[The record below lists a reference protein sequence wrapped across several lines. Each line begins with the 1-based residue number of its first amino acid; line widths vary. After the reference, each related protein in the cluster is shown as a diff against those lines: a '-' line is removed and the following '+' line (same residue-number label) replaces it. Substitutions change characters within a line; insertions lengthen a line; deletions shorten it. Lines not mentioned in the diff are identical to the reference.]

1 MSELIPLCSCRSSF
15 APDDPE
21 FPAHKANY
29 RDFLK
34 NTLRFHN
41 PIPIP
46 DESIRRKI
54 HHAYRL
60 LFLKDVVLVRVL
72 DDSTFNVLNSCI
84 IFNQIDIITYVQQD
98 PGFLSSIVKL
108 YVDDDML
115 SGGGARA
122 LNGEAAPETGE
133 PCANTFPH
141 NFSL

>member
-1 MSELIPLCSCRSSF
+1 MYARSPLITPTSLNFSI
-15 APDDPE
+15 DDPE
-21 FPAHKANY
+21 FPLHKANY

-41 PIPIP
+41 PIHIA

-60 LFLKDVVLVRVL
+60 VFLKDVVLVRVL

-98 PGFLSSIVKL
+98 PSFLSNIVKL
-108 YVDDDML
+108 YVDEDML
-115 SGGGARA
+115 SGGGIRA
-122 LNGEAAPETGE
+122 Q
-133 PCANTFPH
+133 
-141 NFSL
+141 SLDPAIKPSTVPLMFMKCRI